1 MKTKIPDELKADVPQ
16 TKWGKILIATPIIMT
31 VIATMLA
38 GLSSSEMT
46 KAQYSRS
53 MAAQLQSK
61 AGDQWS
67 FFQFKKQ
74 RGVIQ
79 RSTLDIIKAST
90 EVHDLD
96 MDAMEKTSGLT
107 RAPLAEMDKALAAA
121 AQPVTIDPNIK
132 AAMDAVGNSKPESE
146 VTEAVK
152 KLDDKS
158 LADAL
163 QAAKDRAEDFDNGLQ
178 KITPGI
184 DKIEKTL
191 SGQDKAMARDFSAVR
206 LNYYALRYDME
217 ARLNQSVAG
226 IYELQV
232 RRSDM
237 DAERH
242 HQRSQRFFYGM
253 LAAQMGVILSTFAL
267 AAQKRSWLW
276 LVAAGAGLI
285 AISFAVY
292 VYLCV

>member
-16 TKWGKILIATPIIMT
+16 NKWGKILIATPIVMT
-31 VIATMLA
+31 VIATLLA

-67 FFQFKKQ
+67 FFQSKKLK
-74 RGVIQ
+74 GTIQ
-79 RSTLDIIKAST
+79 RSTLDIIKDTA
-90 EVHDLD
+90 EIHDLD

-107 RAPLAEMDKALAAA
+107 RAPLTGLDKALAS
-121 AQPVTIDPNIK
+121 AQPVALDPNIK

-146 VTEAVK
+146 VIEAVK
-152 KLDDKS
+152 KLDDKA

-163 QAAKDRAEDFDNGLQ
+163 QAAKDSAAGFDNSLQ
-178 KITPGI
+178 NVTPGI
-184 DKIEKTL
+184 DQIEKAL
-191 SGQDKAMARDFSAVR
+191 SAKDKILARDFSAVR
-206 LNYYALRYDME
+206 LKDYAMIYEME
-217 ARLNQSVAG
+217 AKLNQSVAG

-232 RRSDM
+232 RRSDI

-253 LAAQMGVILSTFAL
+253 LAAQMGVIIATFAL
-267 AAQKRSWLW
+267 AAQERSWLW
-276 LVAAGAGLI
+276 LVAAAAGLI